1 MFRTGRR
8 PVVRVDMNDHSTTS
22 TTFTMVRHLA
32 IFLIPFLLL
41 ATAGCESA
49 ASKATKAGLAAYRFG
64 DFATARAKFTELA
77 AKTDE
82 DFVLNNCRLGS
93 TALAVNDLDTAEAA
107 FLRAYEVMNSVGV
120 NNGGRTLGATLV
132 DEKIKIW
139 KGEPFE
145 RAMTNFYLGMTY
157 YMRHDYDNARAAFE
171 NALFKLR
178 DYGGDAKKTDQY
190 REVESNFTLGLL
202 MLAKC
207 QQRLGRDDLAKANF
221 QRVAELR
228 PQLAA
233 LADFDWNA
241 KSNLLLF
248 IDYGYGPRKVTNND
262 GAIVGFG
269 PSPYQAGPIPSPLVR
284 VNGTNINLGGLPQPP
299 VDLLRLA
306 QERQW
311 QSIDTIRVVKSAV
324 GTGLI
329 VGGAI
334 EGTRKGGSPEV
345 GLALAAAGLLLK
357 ATSQADVRQWEM
369 LPRTVYIL
377 PLHVQPGTYDIC
389 VSFPTAGDVNQTWQG
404 VPVPVN
410 GEAAYYFHPQPY
422 TNPVMV
428 WPSTAQPAPAP

>member
-1 MFRTGRR
+1 MIRF
-8 PVVRVDMNDHSTTS
+8 
-22 TTFTMVRHLA
+22 LA
-32 IFLIPFLLL
+32 ILL
-41 ATAGCESA
+41 ASFVLLTTGCESA
-49 ASKATKAGLAAYRFG
+49 AEKSARAGVSAYVVG
-64 DFATARAKFTELA
+64 DFSTAREKFEPLS

-82 DFVLNNCRLGS
+82 NFVLNNVRLGS
-93 TALAVNDLDTAEAA
+93 TALAANDLDEAENA

-132 DEKIKIW
+132 DEKIRIW

-178 DYGGDAKKTDQY
+178 DYGGDPKKKDEY
-190 REVESNFTLGLL
+190 RAVESNFTLGLL

-207 QQRLGRDDLAKANF
+207 QQRLGRDDLARANF
-221 QRVAELR
+221 ARAIELR

-248 IDYGYGPRKVTNND
+248 IDYGYGPRKITNSD

-269 PSPYQAGPIPSPLVR
+269 PTAYQAGPIPSPYV
-284 VNGTNINLGGLPQPP
+284 TINNSPIDLGGLPQPP

-311 QSIDTIRVVKSAV
+311 QSFDTLRVVKSAL
-324 GTGLI
+324 GTGLL
-329 VGGAI
+329 VGGAV
-334 EGTRKGGSPEV
+334 EGTRRGGNPEV

-369 LPRTVYIL
+369 LPRTVFIL
-377 PLHVQPGTYDIC
+377 PLRVQPGTYSIG
-389 VSFPTAGDVNQTWQG
+389 VNFPAAGGLNQTWQG
-404 VPVPVN
+404 VPVPAT
-410 GEAAYYFHPQPY
+410 GEAAYYFRPQPY

-428 WPSTAQPAPAP
+428 WPATTEPSQPPQP

>member
-1 MFRTGRR
+1 MRR
-8 PVVRVDMNDHSTTS
+8 YW
-22 TTFTMVRHLA
+22 L
-32 IFLIPFLLL
+32 LILHALLL
-41 ATAGCESA
+41 IVTGCESA
-49 ASKATKAGLAAYRFG
+49 AEKSARAGVAAYVVG
-64 DFATARAKFTELA
+64 DFATAREKFAPLS

-82 DFVLNNCRLGS
+82 NFVLNNCRLGS

-157 YMRHDYDNARAAFE
+157 YMRHDYENARAAFE

-178 DYGGDAKKTDQY
+178 DYGGDEKKTDQY

-207 QQRLGRDDLAKANF
+207 QQRLGRDDLARANF

-233 LADFDWNA
+233 LADYDWNA

-248 IDYGYGPRKVTNND
+248 IDYGYGPRKVTNSD
-262 GAIVGFG
+262 GAIIGFG
-269 PSPYQAGPIPSPLVR
+269 PSPYQAGSIPAPFVSI
-284 VNGTNINLGGLPQPP
+284 NGTGIDLGGLPQPP

-306 QERQW
+306 QDRQW
-311 QSIDTIRVVKSAV
+311 QSIDTIRVVKSAI

-334 EGTRKGGSPEV
+334 EGTRRGGSPEV

-369 LPRTVYIL
+369 LPRTVYVL
-377 PLHVQPGTYDIC
+377 PLRVQPGTYDIRA
-389 VSFPTAGDVNQTWQG
+389 SFPAAGGINQTWQG
-404 VPVPVN
+404 VPVPES
-410 GEAAYYFHPQPY
+410 GEAAYYFRPQLY
-422 TNPVMV
+422 TNPIMV
-428 WPSTAQPAPAP
+428 WPSTTQPAAPF